1 MKIVDKRGNMKK
13 MSPSI
18 TVSVCHIHQ
27 FCEPTNGP
35 TQTQKNSNQPEK
47 FIRSHYI
54 NMKILYNNLDNLLH
68 CIVFIARLLF
78 PFN

>member
-35 TQTQKNSNQPEK
+35 TQKQENSNQPEK
-47 FIRSHYI
+47 FIRSHY
-54 NMKILYNNLDNLLH
+54 
-68 CIVFIARLLF
+68 
-78 PFN
+78 